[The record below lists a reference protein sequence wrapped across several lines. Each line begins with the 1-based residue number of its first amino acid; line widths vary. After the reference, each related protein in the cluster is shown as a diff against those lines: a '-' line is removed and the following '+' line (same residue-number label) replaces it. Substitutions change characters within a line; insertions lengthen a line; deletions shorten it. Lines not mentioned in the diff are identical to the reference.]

1 MSFEGKFL
9 MVMLH
14 YACIV
19 ANAEKML
26 KQSCNTA
33 ASSGDT
39 LALDPQR

>member
-1 MSFEGKFL
+1 MSFEGNFL
-9 MVMLH
+9 MVMSH

-19 ANAEKML
+19 ANAEKVL